1 MQSDFYKCADLLD
14 ELKKIMKKENEERL
28 MQSRLQGDFDGG
40 REEWGSVVGYLFSI
54 SLMEGKRSCVV
65 QNILH

>member
-28 MQSRLQGDFDGG
+28 KQSRLQGDLTEGE
-40 REEWGSVVGYLFSI
+40 RGSVV
-54 SLMEGKRSCVV
+54 
-65 QNILH
+65 